1 MLSPERLPLE
11 RLAQALAVLCLVIL
25 AVLAGKP
32 AFTNASQPPRGIRD
46 PMIALQMA
54 RDAGEVDAILG
65 ESPGPDR
72 EAMRLKQYID
82 FAFIVSYVALF
93 GVMGAALARRSRWG
107 WVVAVS
113 GVAMGVPD
121 ALENLAILRL
131 LPVDLSNTTQAMIDA
146 IRQAS
151 VIKWSCASAAMVVLS
166 LVYLDA
172 RPWRVLDA
180 RPWRVRM
187 VGAVNFAAGA
197 LACWGLVNN
206 SMLVW
211 GGGVMAA
218 GVLASAATLKS
229 VTYEPAA

>member
-1 MLSPERLPLE
+1 MRRVRSPERLPLE
-11 RLAQALAVLCLVIL
+11 RVAQALAVLCLVIL

-46 PMIALQMA
+46 PMIALEMA

-82 FAFIVSYVALF
+82 FAFIAGYVALF
-93 GVMGAALARRSRWG
+93 GAMGAALARRSRWG
-107 WVVAVS
+107 WLVAVS
-113 GVAMGVPD
+113 GVAMGAPD
-121 ALENLAILRL
+121 VLENLAILRL
-131 LPVDLSNTTQAMIDA
+131 LPVDLGSTTQAMIDA
-146 IRQAS
+146 IRHAS
-151 VIKWSCASAAMVVLS
+151 VIKWSCASVAMVVLA
-166 LVYLDA
+166 LFY
-172 RPWRVLDA
+172 LDA

-187 VGAVNFAAGA
+187 VGVVNFAAGA
-197 LACWGLVNN
+197 LTCWGLVNN

-211 GGGVMAA
+211 GGALMAA